1 MSMASGTFIR
11 LEERGVLRLSGDD
24 RVPFLQGLVSND
36 VSSVAPGRVVY
47 ACLLTPQG
55 KFLHDF
61 LLVAADGAILIDCE
75 GPRRADLLDRLRKFK
90 LRSKIELADVSDQ
103 YAVFA
108 TTGAVPSESL
118 AYPDPRASEVGWRAL
133 LPRET
138 ADASLVA
145 LGFSPESPED
155 YEKRRIRAAIPDG
168 SRDMEP
174 GKATLL
180 ESNID
185 LLNGISWD
193 KGCYMGQEL
202 TARIR
207 YRGLVKKRLV
217 PIRISGASPAI
228 GEPLIESGREV
239 GEMRSSAGDVG
250 LALLRLDRVREGGV
264 IKTASATFEPVP
276 PPRMAEVLAEA
287 AEA

>member
-1 MSMASGTFIR
+1 MPTASGTYIR
-11 LEERGVLRLSGDD
+11 LEERGVLRLSGED

-36 VSSVAPGRVVY
+36 VSTVSQGRATY

-61 LLVAADGAILIDCE
+61 FLVAGDEALLIDCE

-90 LRSKIELADVSDQ
+90 LRSKIELTDVSDQ

-108 TTGAVPSESL
+108 TTGAVSSQSL
-118 AYPDPRASEVGWRAL
+118 AYPDPRASELGWRAL
-133 LPRET
+133 LPSGVVN
-138 ADASLVA
+138 ASLAAFA
-145 LGFSPESPED
+145 LSPESRKD
-155 YEKRRIRAAIPDG
+155 YEKRRILAAVPDG
-168 SRDMEP
+168 SRDLEP
-174 GKATLL
+174 GKAILL

-202 TARIR
+202 TARTR
-207 YRGLVKKRLV
+207 YRGLVKKRLMPV
-217 PIRISGASPAI
+217 RISGAAPAI
-228 GEPLIESGREV
+228 GEPLIENDREV
-239 GEMRSSAGDVG
+239 GEMRSSADDVG
-250 LALLRLDRVREGGV
+250 LALLRLDRVREGGA
-264 IKTASATFEPVP
+264 IKTASATLEPMP
-276 PPRMAEVLAEA
+276 PPRLADVLAET